1 MTLCRRG
8 LPGVLP
14 GGSVALAPPTWHRGD
29 LADRLSWA
37 EGAEVPFLSA
47 LQKASLP
54 CERLAR
60 VTEGQGAAGH
70 MEPQQWQ
77 PWPAP
82 AAHSEH
88 EVPNGERY
96 SPRKLKIK
104 INQTL
109 KLISFPSVSSV
120 CSTVPVRSSLA
131 QPSSSQ
137 LHASAGQ
144 LRLLQRSLQAW
155 GNRSHL
161 FPALGEL
168 SKGQP

>member
-1 MTLCRRG
+1 MCRHG
-8 LPGVLP
+8 LPGVLL
-14 GGSVALAPPTWHRGD
+14 GGSIALAPPTWHRGD
-29 LADRLSWA
+29 LQTLLSWA
-37 EGAEVPFLSA
+37 EGAELPFVSA

-54 CERLAR
+54 CERLACL
-60 VTEGQGAAGH
+60 TEGQGAAGH
-70 MEPQQWQ
+70 TKLQRWQ
-77 PWPAP
+77 PRPVP

-88 EVPNGERY
+88 AVSNGECY

-120 CSTVPVRSSLA
+120 CSAVPVRSSLA

-137 LHASAGQ
+137 LHTSAGQ
-144 LRLLQRSLQAW
+144 LRLLRRSLQAW
-155 GNRSHL
+155 RNHSHL
-161 FPALGEL
+161 FPAMGEL

>member
-1 MTLCRRG
+1 MDVQTWPDWCLPRREHCFG
-8 LPGVLP
+8 
-14 GGSVALAPPTWHRGD
+14 PPTWRRGD
-29 LADRLSWA
+29 LQTLLSWT
-37 EGAEVPFLSA
+37 EGAEAPFLYA

-54 CERLAR
+54 CERLACL
-60 VTEGQGAAGH
+60 TEGQGATGH
-70 MEPQQWQ
+70 TRLQRWQ
-77 PWPAP
+77 PWPVP

-88 EVPNGERY
+88 AVSNGERY
-96 SPRKLKIK
+96 SPCKLKIK

-120 CSTVPVRSSLA
+120 CSAVPVRSSLA

-144 LRLLQRSLQAW
+144 LRLLQRSLHAW